1 MVKMNKQLGIAG
13 LALAGLLICMLFIAG
28 CTSTT
33 GGAPSQA
40 TTAPTSA
47 ATPVATTAVS
57 TPAATGTSQP
67 ATTAPATTANATSS
81 GSGTIKVTGST
92 TVLPIAQA
100 AADAFLKL
108 NPDDNIQ
115 VSGGGSGVGVQS
127 IGEKTVDIGMS
138 SREVTAAEMAKYPD
152 FVITPVSLDGLSIIV
167 NSANNP
173 VNSLTLSQLKDIYNG
188 TITNWKDVGGKDMAI
203 VVIGRDS
210 ASGSRQFFTDSV
222 MKGEN
227 YVSTMFEKNSNGAI
241 EQSVGQTPGAIG
253 YTGLGFNDPTIRQ
266 LKIDVNGTL
275 IAPSVATVLD
285 KSYPLSRYLYMI
297 TNGQPTGLTKDYINF
312 ILSPDGQK
320 IVADQGFVP
329 LPNATPLK

>member
-1 MVKMNKQLGIAG
+1 MNKKIGIAG
-13 LALAGLLICMLFIAG
+13 LALAGLLICMLLIAG
-28 CTSTT
+28 CTQST
-33 GGAPSQA
+33 GAPTQ
-40 TTAPTSA
+40 TTAASTPVQ
-47 ATPVATTAVS
+47 TPVATTVASTPVAPS
-57 TPAATGTSQP
+57 TTPAATTVP
-67 ATTAPATTANATSS
+67 NATPS
-81 GSGTIKVTGST
+81 SGTIKVTGST

-100 AADAFLKL
+100 AADAFAKL
-108 NPDDNIQ
+108 NPKANIQ

-138 SREVTAAEMAKYPD
+138 SREVTPAEMTKYPG
-152 FVITPVSLDGLSIIV
+152 FVITPVALDGLTVIV
-167 NSANNP
+167 NANNNP
-173 VNSLTLSQLKDIYNG
+173 VNSLSLAQLQNIYNG

-210 ASGSRQFFTDSV
+210 ASGSRTFFTDTV
-222 MKGEN
+222 MKGKN

-253 YTGLGFNDPTIRQ
+253 YTGLGFNDPTIKQ

-275 IAPSVATVLD
+275 ITPSVATVLD

-297 TNGQPTGLTKDYINF
+297 TNGQPAGLTKDYINY

-320 IVADQGFVP
+320 IVAAQGFVP
-329 LPNATPLK
+329 LPNAAPLK